1 LPAATLLSHLIVPI
15 PTVVVYSTHGNTA
28 YAGRNETLRCEATLL
43 GGVTV
48 NDIRVNFKWMK
59 NNSVIYAVINRV
71 KVPQITVNGT
81 KLQSELVF
89 SPLSSSLDNGTYTC
103 VVSLIPRDQMFAVG
117 AIGSN
122 VTELLVA
129 SKLVRGSDSLLQL
142 LYIIFLSLPTLA
154 NINASHFH
162 IITTPRNLS

>member
-1 LPAATLLSHLIVPI
+1 
-15 PTVVVYSTHGNTA
+15 
-28 YAGRNETLRCEATLL
+28 
-43 GGVTV
+43 
-48 NDIRVNFKWMK
+48 
-59 NNSVIYAVINRV
+59 
-71 KVPQITVNGT
+71 
-81 KLQSELVF
+81 
-89 SPLSSSLDNGTYTC
+89 
-103 VVSLIPRDQMFAVG
+103 MFAVG